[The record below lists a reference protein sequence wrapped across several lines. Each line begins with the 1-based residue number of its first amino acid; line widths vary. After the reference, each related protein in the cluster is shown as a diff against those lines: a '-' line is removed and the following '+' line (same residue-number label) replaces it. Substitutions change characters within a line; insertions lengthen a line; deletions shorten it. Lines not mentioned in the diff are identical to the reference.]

1 MSKSQTV
8 LLFGPQLCSI
18 DHESLLQTRQRLI
31 EAPRSSWLLDT
42 IHDLPTHWPAL
53 CARFRSINPVPTA
66 SQLEHLSLFFKTGAI
81 HPSLDQLPNAILTP
95 MVVLCQLLQYE
106 QYAIHRFSAGGVAVG
121 DFVAALG
128 REVVEAVGF
137 CTGLLSAFAVAS
149 SASQAELQQHGA
161 AAIRIAMLIGAL
173 VDERETPSGNETHRG
188 PSQCLSV
195 MWNSPQSA
203 AQVKDIVEQF
213 SENAFISVKY
223 DEMRATITVTE
234 SFLASLDEKLRD
246 AGIST
251 MCIGLKGRFHFGAH
265 RVTLGDAMSF
275 CDSQQA
281 FQLPNASQAIL
292 KTRSNLGG
300 EHVVEGRLHHVALT
314 SILAETCDWHLTFS
328 KTLEKSLSKVSAP
341 VSLVAFGPERFIP
354 PSFSSRVSQS
364 LTHVEDLKLGSSTI
378 SPPSSSSP
386 KPHQTYPQTQ
396 GNGYVAVVGMA
407 CKVAGADDVDE
418 LWDLLCKA
426 ESQHVE
432 VTPDRIDFRSAW
444 RDVDPERKWFGNF
457 IRDPDAFDH
466 KFFKKSPREAASQDP
481 QQRQLL
487 QVAYQ
492 AVEQSGYLSKP
503 VPQREKRVG
512 CYIGVVSTDYE
523 NNIACHAANAFSATG
538 NLRSFI
544 AGKVSHYFGWEAPS
558 MTLDTACSAS
568 AVSVNL
574 ACNAILAGECVAALA
589 GGTNI
594 ITNPLWFQ
602 NLAGA
607 SFLSPTGP
615 CKPFDANADG
625 YCRGEGV
632 AAVFLKSLPQAI
644 ADGDQIL
651 GCIAATAVTQN
662 RNCTPIF
669 VPNAPSLSSL
679 FDIATRRA
687 SLEPSH
693 ITVVEAHGTGTP
705 VGDPAEYSS
714 VLDVLGGSAVRSRPL
729 FLGSIKGLIGHTESV
744 SGVMSLIKVIL
755 MINRGYIPPQASF
768 RTMSPH
774 IKVSPSDMIQ
784 VPTSLLPWEDD
795 FRAALINNYG
805 ASGSNAAMVVTQRP
819 GRARGRGGSGGDGA
833 VAAPASLKHPF
844 CFYGSDDRSIRDFC
858 GRLASFLKPKA
869 HAGWTRPSLAD
880 VAFASSRQANPALA
894 RRVVLTCDSV
904 DELETTLSRLARAD
918 ASIPALA
925 TQQERPVVLCFG
937 GQVSK
942 FVGLDRR
949 LHDSVTALRFYLAQ
963 CDSAISSLGLEGIYP
978 DIFRRDPVED
988 TVKLQTMLFA
998 MQYSCAKVWM
1008 DCGVEVAAV
1017 VGHSFGELTALC
1029 VSGTLSLRD
1038 AVKLVAGRS
1047 RVVRDLW
1054 GGDCGAMLAIEAEL
1068 PVVEGLLAD
1077 VNAGRDEA
1085 DAANIA
1091 CYNGPRSFTLAGST
1105 AAIDRLQNALSRGS
1119 SFSGLRTKR
1128 LSVSNAFHSALVKP
1142 LWSDLELVGE
1152 GLSFKAPEIHLERS
1166 TMDASHGPLTASFV
1180 PEHMRNPVFF
1190 DHAVQRLAKRLPSC
1204 VFLEAGSNST
1214 ITAMANRALG
1224 SPAGSHFQAVNITI
1238 DNAWQ
1243 NLVDTTSALWKEGVP
1258 VKFWAHHSSQAQDYQ
1273 PILLPPYQFEKSRH
1287 WVRAKTPQS
1296 SLSVPVDQASTPE
1309 PPKGL
1314 FSFQGYQDDGR
1325 RRATFVINTDIP
1337 EYQSFVSGHTIAMTA
1352 PICPATLEVDMT
1364 VEAISSLKP
1373 DLLVSGFLPE
1383 IRGVSNQAPICL
1395 DPSKAVRL
1403 EVEATDKDSH
1413 DWKFS
1418 IVSSKANGTGTPSVC
1433 VSGRVVWRARSESS
1447 YQAEFARL
1455 GRLVPHNRCKGLL
1468 ESDEVDDCI
1477 QGRAVY
1483 AAFAHVVDYGAEYRG
1498 LKRLVGR
1505 RGESAG
1511 RVVKRHAG
1519 KTWIDTHLSDC
1530 FSQVGGVWVNC
1541 MTDTDAAD
1549 MYIANGFEAW
1559 MRSPAYPS
1567 GLDERPEQ
1575 WDVFANHQTAADGK
1589 GYVTDIFVFDA
1600 ARGTLL
1606 EVILGIDYHRVPK
1619 LSMSKLLSRMTL
1631 GSQQQPAPAAIVAR
1645 QPEPKKP
1652 SASRAKGNQTVE
1664 TSAPRSNVPE
1674 RCRRLLGMMCGL
1686 DSSDIKDSSTP
1697 ADLGIDS
1704 LMGMELAREIE
1715 SEFKCSFPAEILMDI
1730 SSVREMVAAI
1740 ETVTGMPPN
1749 AAQEDED
1756 NTASSAASGSQSDSD
1771 PGTPLTA
1778 SSDSGWDIE
1787 QSLAEF
1793 LGIEKDNISPDQF
1806 LRDLGIDSLLS
1817 SELRSDVAARFD
1829 RHFAEDVSIEDLTVL
1844 EFVSKID
1851 GKRAPKPAA
1860 ATNAPLPLPTPTPVR
1875 AKTAHASSPSCQPL
1889 DLPMEAVLD
1898 AFGKTKRQT
1907 DCFIADHGCEGYL
1920 EKVYPKQ
1927 TRLCVALTVEAFAQ
1941 LGCFIAQAKPG
1952 QRLERIAGL
1961 PNQQRLVDH
1970 LYRMLEEDGRLID
1983 VIGDEITRT
1992 SVAAPV
1998 DSSQAILLD
2007 LLRRFPDHAIA
2018 NKLTHYAGTNLAD
2031 VISGKTDGVK
2041 VIFGSSE
2048 GRELVAAL
2056 YGDSALNML
2065 SYKMMADFLHR
2076 LVSNIPRSG
2085 HGGSDGVLRILEMGA
2100 GTGGTTKWIL
2110 PLLASLDV
2118 PVEYTFTDLSPG
2130 FVAAARGK
2138 FRDYP
2143 FAKYRVYDIEKTPA
2157 DDLIGTQHI
2166 VIASNAIHATVSLER
2181 SLEQTRKF
2189 LRPDGFAMILEMT
2202 ETLSWVDVIF
2212 GLFEGWW
2219 LFEDGR
2225 NHAIARETRWEKA
2238 CHAVGFGHVDW
2249 TEGYLA
2255 ESDIQRVFVAM
2266 ASGAQQSRLPI
2277 DPRPPA
2283 RNLTTDLSA
2292 RGADVEAMVQRYAAN
2307 FTLPKA
2313 SPSRTSSHTV
2323 VLVTGA
2329 SGSLGSH
2336 LVAHLSRKP
2345 GVSAVVCLNRP
2356 SCNGRPPREKQLEAF
2371 TSRGIFLADAE
2382 LAKLQVVEADTS
2394 KPSLGLPADEYEQLV
2409 RSVTHIVHA
2418 AWPMSATRPFRGFE
2432 NLFRALRNLVD
2443 FAAAASAS
2451 SAAGEKI
2458 SLLFVSSIAVVGH
2471 YPLWTG
2477 QARAPEERAE
2487 IKSVL
2492 PSGYS
2497 DAKLACERI
2506 LDETLLRHPDRFRT
2520 MTARIGQIAGSTT
2533 SGYWNPVEHF
2543 CFLVKSSQTLSTF
2556 PDLDGV
2562 LLWCPVDVVAGTVAD
2577 LVLADNTPYPIYH
2590 IDNPV
2595 TQPWKEMTAVLA
2607 EAIGVP
2613 SDKLVPMAEWL
2624 ARVRR
2629 SPLSDA
2635 ENPAVKLADFLEDHF
2650 PRMSCGGLILDTTKA
2665 CEHSATLAAQ
2675 GAIKPELAR
2684 RYVKYWKEIG
2694 FLRLI

>member
-1 MSKSQTV
+1 MAKSQTV

-31 EAPRSSWLLDT
+31 EAPRSRWLLDT
-42 IHDLPTHWPAL
+42 IHELPTHWHTL
-53 CARFRSINPVPTA
+53 CARFPSVNPVPTA

-106 QYAIHRFSAGGVAVG
+106 EYALHHFSVGGAAVG

-128 REVVEAVGF
+128 QEAVEAVGF

-149 SASQAELQQHGA
+149 SASQTELQQYGA

-173 VDERETPSGNETHRG
+173 VDERETPSGDEAHRG

-195 MWNSPQSA
+195 MWNSPQA
-203 AQVKDIVEQF
+203 GALVEDIVEQF

-223 DEMRATITVTE
+223 DETRATITVTE
-234 SFLASLDEKLRD
+234 SSLASLDEKLRD
-246 AGIST
+246 AGLST
-251 MCIGLKGRFHFGAH
+251 MRIGLKGRFHFGAH
-265 RVTLGDAMSF
+265 RVTLEHAMSF
-275 CDSQQA
+275 CDSQPA
-281 FQLPNASQAIL
+281 FQLPDVSQAVL
-292 KTRSNLGG
+292 KTRSNLDG
-300 EHVVEGRLHHVALT
+300 EYVTEGRLHHVALT
-314 SILAETCDWHLTFS
+314 SILAETCDWHLTFL
-328 KTLEKSLSKVSAP
+328 KTLEESLSKTSAP
-341 VSLVAFGPERFIP
+341 LSLVALGPDRFIP
-354 PSFSSRVSQS
+354 PSFSSRLSQR
-364 LTHVEDLKLGSSTI
+364 LTHVADLKMGSSTTS
-378 SPPSSSSP
+378 SPSSSP
-386 KPHQTYPQTQ
+386 KSHQAYPQTQ
-396 GNGYVAVVGMA
+396 GNGNGYVAVVGMA

-432 VTPDRIDFRSAW
+432 VTPDRIDFRTAW

-466 KFFKKSPREAASQDP
+466 RFFKKSPREAASQDP

-492 AVEQSGYLSKP
+492 AVEQSGYFSKP
-503 VPQREKRVG
+503 GPQREKRVG

-615 CKPFDANADG
+615 CKPFDAKADG

-632 AAVFLKSLPQAI
+632 AAVFLKSLTQAI

-687 SLEPSH
+687 GLEPSQ

-768 RTMSPH
+768 QTMSPH

-784 VPTSLLPWEDD
+784 VPTSLLPWMDD

-819 GRARGRGGSGGDGA
+819 GRGGRGGDGA
-833 VAAPASLKHPF
+833 VAAPASLKQPF

-869 HAGWTRPSLAD
+869 HVGWTRPSLAD

-904 DELETTLSRLARAD
+904 DELEATVSRLAKAD

-942 FVGLDRR
+942 FVGLGRR
-949 LHDSVTALRFYLAQ
+949 LHDSVNALRVYLEQ
-963 CDSAISSLGLEGIYP
+963 CDSVITSLGLEGIYP

-1029 VSGTLSLRD
+1029 VSGALSLQD

-1054 GGDCGAMLAIEAEL
+1054 GSDCGAMLAIEAEL
-1068 PVVEGLLAD
+1068 PVVEALLAD
-1077 VNAGRDEA
+1077 VNAGRDES
-1085 DAANIA
+1085 DMANIA

-1105 AAIDRLQNALSRGS
+1105 AAVDRLQDALSRGS

-1142 LWSDLELVGE
+1142 LWRDLELVGE
-1152 GLSFKAPEIHLERS
+1152 GLSFKTPEIYLERS
-1166 TMDASHGPLTASFV
+1166 TRDASHGPLTASFV

-1190 DHAVQRLAKRLPSC
+1190 DHAVQRLAKRFPSC
-1204 VFLEAGSNST
+1204 VFLEAGTSST
-1214 ITAMANRALG
+1214 ITTMVNKALG
-1224 SPAGSHFQAVNITI
+1224 SPAGSHFQAVNINT

-1243 NLVDTTSALWKEGVP
+1243 NLVDNTSALWKEGVP

-1273 PILLPPYQFEKSRH
+1273 PVFLPPYQFEKSRH
-1287 WVRAKTPQS
+1287 WVQVKASQK
-1296 SLSVPVDQASTPE
+1296 SLPAPVEQALTSE
-1309 PPKGL
+1309 LPKGL
-1314 FSFQGYQDDGR
+1314 LSFQGYQDDSR

-1337 EYQSFVSGHTIAMTA
+1337 EYQSFVSGHTIARTA

-1373 DLLVSGFLPE
+1373 DLLGSGFLPE
-1383 IRGVSNQAPICL
+1383 IRGVSNQAPICV
-1395 DPSKAVRL
+1395 DPSKVVRL
-1403 EVEATDKDSH
+1403 EVEVTGKDFH

-1418 IVSSKANGTGTPSVC
+1418 IISSKANGPGTPTVC
-1433 VSGRVVWRARSESS
+1433 VTGRVVWRARSDSN

-1455 GRLVPHNRCKGLL
+1455 GRLVPHDRCKGLL

-1483 AAFAHVVDYGAEYRG
+1483 TAFADVVDYGAEYRG
-1498 LKRLVGR
+1498 LKKLVGR
-1505 RGESAG
+1505 HGESAG

-1530 FSQVGGVWVNC
+1530 FSQVGGIWVNC

-1549 MYIANGFEAW
+1549 MYIANGFEGW

-1567 GLDERPEQ
+1567 ELDERPEK

-1619 LSMSKLLSRMTL
+1619 LSMSKLLSRMTP
-1631 GSQQQPAPAAIVAR
+1631 GSQQTAPTPAPAAVVAL
-1645 QPEPKKP
+1645 QPESKKP
-1652 SASRAKGNQTVE
+1652 SATRANQTVK
-1664 TSAPRSNVPE
+1664 TSAPRSDVPE
-1674 RCRRLLGMMCGL
+1674 RCRRLLGIMCGL
-1686 DSSDIKDSSTP
+1686 DSGEIKHSSTP

-1730 SSVREMVAAI
+1730 NSFREMVAAI
-1740 ETVTGMPPN
+1740 ETVTGTPAN
-1749 AAQEDED
+1749 AAQEDEDGDGDED
-1756 NTASSAASGSQSDSD
+1756 NTASSAGSGSQTDSD

-1787 QSLAEF
+1787 QFLAEF
-1793 LGIEKDNISPDQF
+1793 LGIEKSDISPDQF

-1817 SELRSDVAARFD
+1817 SELRSDVATRFD
-1829 RHFAEDVSIEDLTVL
+1829 RHFAEDISIEDLTVL

-1860 ATNAPLPLPTPTPVR
+1860 AKNTPLPSSTPVQVQ
-1875 AKTAHASSPSCQPL
+1875 SSSSGRSL

-1898 AFGKTKRQT
+1898 AFGETKRQT
-1907 DCFIADHGCEGYL
+1907 DRFIADHGCEGYL
-1920 EKVYPKQ
+1920 DKVYPKQ

-1952 QRLERIAGL
+1952 QRLDRITGL
-1961 PNQQRLVDH
+1961 PSQQRLVDH

-1983 VIGDEITRT
+1983 VVGDKITRT
-1992 SVAAPV
+1992 AVAAPSE
-1998 DSSQAILLD
+1998 SSQAILQD

-2018 NKLTHYAGTNLAD
+2018 NKLTHYAGTKLAD
-2031 VISGKTDGVK
+2031 VITGKTDGVK

-2048 GRELVAAL
+2048 GRDLVAAL

-2065 SYKMMADFLHR
+2065 SYKMMADFLRR
-2076 LVSNIPRSG
+2076 LVSNIPRGG
-2085 HGGSDGVLRILEMGA
+2085 HGGADGMLRILEMGA
-2100 GTGGTTKWIL
+2100 GTGGTTKWML

-2130 FVAAARGK
+2130 FVAAARSK

-2143 FAKYRVYDIEKTPA
+2143 FVKYRVHDIEKAPA
-2157 DDLIGTQHI
+2157 DDLIGTQHV

-2189 LRPDGFAMILEMT
+2189 LRPDGFAMMLEMT
-2202 ETLSWVDVIF
+2202 ETLSWVDVVF

-2249 TEGYLA
+2249 TDGYLA
-2255 ESDIQRVFVAM
+2255 ESDIQRVFIAM
-2266 ASGAQQSRLPI
+2266 A
-2277 DPRPPA
+2277 
-2283 RNLTTDLSA
+2283 
-2292 RGADVEAMVQRYAAN
+2292 
-2307 FTLPKA
+2307 K
-2313 SPSRTSSHTV
+2313 
-2323 VLVTGA
+2323 
-2329 SGSLGSH
+2329 
-2336 LVAHLSRKP
+2336 
-2345 GVSAVVCLNRP
+2345 
-2356 SCNGRPPREKQLEAF
+2356 KQIEAF
-2371 TSRGIFLADAE
+2371 TSRGISLSDAE

-2394 KPSLGLPADEYEQLV
+2394 KPGLGLPPNDYEQLV
-2409 RSVTHIVHA
+2409 RSVTHIVHS
-2418 AWPMSATRPFRGFE
+2418 AWPMSATRPIRGFE
-2432 NLFRALRNLVD
+2432 NQFRALRNLVD
-2443 FAAAASAS
+2443 FAAAASATL
-2451 SAAGEKI
+2451 AAGEKI

-2506 LDETLLRHPDRFRT
+2506 LDETLHKHPDRFHT

-2543 CFLVKSSQTLSTF
+2543 CFLVKSSQTLSAF

-2577 LVLADNTPYPIYH
+2577 LVLADNAPYPIYH

-2613 SDKLVPMAEWL
+2613 SDKLLPMAEWL
-2624 ARVRR
+2624 TRVRR
-2629 SPLSDA
+2629 SPLSDTV
-2635 ENPAVKLADFLEDHF
+2635 NPAVKLADFLEDHF
-2650 PRMSCGGLILDTTKA
+2650 PRMSCGGLILDTAKA
-2665 CEHSATLAAQ
+2665 CEHSSTLAAQ
-2675 GAIKPELAR
+2675 GPIKPELAR
-2684 RYVKYWKEIG
+2684 KYIKYWKEIG
-2694 FLRLI
+2694 FLRSI